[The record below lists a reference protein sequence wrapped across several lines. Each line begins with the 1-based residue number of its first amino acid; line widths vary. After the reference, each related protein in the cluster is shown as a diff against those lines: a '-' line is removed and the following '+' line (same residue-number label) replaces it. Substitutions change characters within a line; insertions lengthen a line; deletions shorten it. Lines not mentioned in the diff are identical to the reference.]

1 MNLICTQCSP
11 SIHQQPAAYTPSFL
25 LSFLHL
31 QISLQYDKDGE
42 WRHTCGGTLIAANW
56 VMTAAHC
63 IKYEQQ
69 RNTKTQNTKTQ
80 PPVDKLNSGPQPHIK
95 SCGNSIQPITAL
107 FSYLHKL
114 LCLVDSSLDILLS
127 PTVPLCPTGCMWA
140 NTTWW
145 RKRLAPRLSCL
156 RRLLSMRNGTLSLWP
171 SGNTITTSQY

>member
-1 MNLICTQCSP
+1 MTRTES
-11 SIHQQPAAYTPSFL
+11 
-25 LSFLHL
+25 
-31 QISLQYDKDGE
+31 
-42 WRHTCGGTLIAANW
+42 GGTLVGELW
-56 VMTAAHC
+56 LLPTGSWLLLTALSMSSRG
-63 IKYEQQ
+63 IQ
-69 RNTKTQNTKTQ
+69 RHKTQ

-127 PTVPLCPTGCMWA
+127 PTVPRCLTGCMWA

-145 RKRLAPRLSCL
+145 RKRLAPRPSCL

-171 SGNTITTSQY
+171 SGNTITTSQYWEQRQSPTYSTSSSL